1 MEQQQGI
8 TETVLNR
15 IMKSP
20 LGQKIRQEV
29 ATEDLAERQALVD
42 QITALDSQQA
52 RELPSLLEAAEKTEA
67 KVETERANLK
77 RTIQAHAGAVEA
89 QRGRAHE
96 LEGQKNR
103 LRHELRAS
111 AGPEIDDFLSELRDD
126 QDALSHAVTSHT
138 VRGDDGVTTFFSN
151 KASVDAR
158 REALRYARRLA
169 EELKEAAVED
179 LPAALNRIR
188 ASIPDVGVAVKVSE
202 EPWRPGR

>member
-1 MEQQQGI
+1 MQQQGI

-42 QITALDSQQA
+42 KITAIDAQQA
-52 RELPSLLEAAEKTEA
+52 LELPPLLEAAEKTEA
-67 KVETERANLK
+67 KVETARATLK
-77 RTIQAHAGAVEA
+77 KTIQAHAAAVEA

-96 LEGQKNR
+96 LEAQENR

-111 AGPEIDDFLSELRDD
+111 ADPEIDDFLSELRDY
-126 QDALSHAVTSHT
+126 QDELSQAVTSST
-138 VRGDDGVTTFFSN
+138 VRGQDGVTTFSSN

-158 REALRYARRLA
+158 REALRHARRLA
-169 EELKEAAVED
+169 EELRE
-179 LPAALNRIR
+179 
-188 ASIPDVGVAVKVSE
+188 
-202 EPWRPGR
+202 